1 MNFKKLNNISGW
13 IICIIAC
20 AVYIL
25 TAEKAG
31 SLWDCGEFVSCANKL
46 QMPHPPG
53 APLFVLLGRF
63 FIILFGDNP
72 NTAAHAVNI
81 MSAVASGFTILFLY
95 WTITYF
101 GRRII
106 GIKTYENLTGG
117 QAWAVMGSGVV
128 GALAYTFSDSFW
140 FSAVEGEV
148 YALSSFFTAIVFWAI
163 LKWETAMD
171 EQTENSIH
179 PDRWI
184 IFLFFMMGLSIG
196 VHLLNLLCIPAI
208 VMVYY
213 VKKRESFNYKLLRKW
228 FMIVT
233 AVGGFLAMLLMWYV
247 SSNEARYI
255 EKYVQGED
263 MSDSRLSGLMFL
275 GTLLAIGFLFLVESF
290 GKAKKEY
297 YGGMYIFFLIG
308 CVLTGVVQI
317 AVIQFSIKGAGLFD
331 IAFVNSFHL
340 PFFSGFIF
348 FFVLLGI
355 LIWVGIRYAKKR
367 SLEYLRLGLYSAMF
381 ILMGYSTYFT
391 TMIRSSADPA
401 IDMYN
406 VDNPQSLVGYLARDQ
421 YGDFPIIFGQKFTN
435 RGSVTMETGDR
446 YQKINDK
453 YVATSKDRK
462 QLYLPEDKMFFP
474 RMWDAGN
481 EQGHVDYYLNYSG
494 IGKYRDQKTG
504 RESYEEGRPN
514 FSDNLQFFAGYQFY
528 WMYLRYFLW
537 NFAGKQNDV
546 QGVYT
551 GNVRDGNWK
560 TGIGFLDKMMYGDQS
575 LLPETTQKNKANN
588 NLFALPLI
596 LGLLGFIYHLR
607 RKGDDFLVSFL
618 LFFFTGIAI
627 NVYLNPAGNQPRERD
642 YAYVGSFYAFAI
654 WIGLGVMAI
663 YDFAMK
669 KDKKL
674 VTGILIGTGS
684 LAVAGIIAGA
694 ITGNSKVGLIVIVIC
709 LLFAAITLGLLYLFS
724 AIQAAT
730 KKSYITA
737 AFATIL
743 CTLLVPAIMAQQEWD
758 DHDRSNK
765 TLAGDLA
772 RNYLE
777 SCPKNAILFAF
788 GDNDTYPL
796 WYAQEV
802 EGVRPDIR
810 VVNSSLLGIDWY
822 INQLRYKVNESDP
835 VDVIWS
841 ADQIAG
847 SKRDYITYQANAA
860 YPDGKYYDLYD
871 MMKNYVGKDD
881 KDKVRIVDPETGDF
895 LNTFPA
901 KKVSVPVD
909 RNAILADPSFKTTD
923 SIVPELQFEITK
935 NALGKNDLAV
945 LNVLAANKW
954 KRPICFTSY
963 YGGREGVG
971 FDKYLQKIG
980 LTYRLVP
987 FTNADV
993 SMGGQLMNADWM
1005 IEKMMN
1011 FKSGNCDKPGVYF
1024 DEENRRHLL
1033 GMRGS
1038 FAELAMYLSMKNR
1051 KEDARKVLDKVDKM
1065 MSQDNLPYC
1074 LMGRNNMHNY
1084 YTTRLLDAAIR
1095 ADHKVMAEKISKAF
1109 KTYFAQEQAYYDGLE
1124 SPQKEFMEQEK
1135 QGALQIK
1142 NEVDRIEGK
1151 TKVEPTPVAPV
1162 PVVVDTPKEMVK

>member
-13 IICIIAC
+13 IVGLIAC

-53 APLFVLLGRF
+53 APLFVLLGRL
-63 FIILFGDNP
+63 FIIIFGDNP

-81 MSAVASGFTILFLY
+81 MSALASGFTILFLF

-106 GIKTYENLTGG
+106 GIKTYENLTGA

-140 FSAVEGEV
+140 YSAVEGEV

-163 LKWETAMD
+163 LKWETAVD
-171 EQTENSIH
+171 EQNENSVH

-213 VKKRESFNYKLLRKW
+213 LKKRQNFNYKKLRYW
-228 FMIVT
+228 FLIVT
-233 AVGGFLAMLLMWYV
+233 AVGGFLGMIATKYGSSLEASELEKYRQYFGDMDLSDSTMTGLMLL
-247 SSNEARYI
+247 
-255 EKYVQGED
+255 
-263 MSDSRLSGLMFL
+263 
-275 GTLLAIGFLFLVESF
+275 GTIGAIGLLFLVESL
-290 GKAKKEY
+290 GKSKKEY
-297 YGGMYIFFLIG
+297 YGGMYMFFIIG

-317 AVIQFSIKGAGLFD
+317 GVIQFSIKGAGAFD
-331 IAFVNSFHL
+331 KIFVNGFNL
-340 PFFSGFIF
+340 PFFSGFIV
-348 FFVLLGI
+348 FFVLIGI
-355 LIWVGIRYAKKR
+355 LIWLGVRYAKKHN
-367 SLEYLRLGLYSAMF
+367 LEYLRLGLYSTMF

-391 TMIRSSADPA
+391 TMIRSNADPA

-421 YGDFPIIFGQKFTN
+421 YGDFPIIYGQKFTN
-435 RGSVTMETGDR
+435 QGGVTMETGER
-446 YQKINDK
+446 FQKVNDK
-453 YVATSKDRK
+453 YVATGKDRK
-462 QLYLPEDKMFFP
+462 TVYLPSDKMVFP
-474 RMWDAGN
+474 RMWDASN
-481 EQGHVDYYLNYSG
+481 DQGHADYYANYAQ
-494 IGKYRDQKTG
+494 IGKYKDQKTG

-514 FSDNLQFFAGYQFY
+514 FSDNVQFFAGYQFY

-560 TGIGFLDKMMYGDQS
+560 TGISFLDKMMYGDQD
-575 LLPETTQKNKANN
+575 LLPDTTKQNKANN

-596 LGLLGFIYHLR
+596 IGLLGLIYHFR
-607 RKGDDFLVSFL
+607 KKGDDALVSFL

-663 YDFAMK
+663 YDFAMQ
-669 KDKKL
+669 KDSKL
-674 VTGILIGTGS
+674 VKSILIGTGS
-684 LAVAGIIAGA
+684 LAVAGILAGM
-694 ITGNSKVGLIVIVIC
+694 ITSNNKVGLIVIVIC
-709 LLFAAITLGLLYLFS
+709 LLFAAITLGLLYLFN
-724 AIQAAT
+724 AIQSAT

-737 AFATIL
+737 ALITVV
-743 CTLLVPAIMAQQEWD
+743 CTLLVPTIMAQQEWD

-765 TLAGDLA
+765 TIAGDLA

-802 EGVRPDIR
+802 ENVRPDVR
-810 VVNSSLLGIDWY
+810 VINFSLLGIDWY

-835 VDVIWS
+835 VDVIWT

-847 SKRDYITYQANAA
+847 SKRDYITYQPNAA

-871 MMKNYVGKDD
+871 MMKNYAGKDD
-881 KDKVRIVDPETGDF
+881 KDKVRIVDQESGEF
-895 LNTFPA
+895 INTFPA

-909 RNAILADPSFKTTD
+909 RNVILSDPSLKTTD
-923 SIVPELQFEITK
+923 SIVSELQFEINK
-935 NALGKNDLAV
+935 SALGKNDLAV
-945 LNVLAANKW
+945 LNVIAANKW
-954 KRPICFTSY
+954 KRPICFTNY
-963 YGGREGVG
+963 FGGREGVG
-971 FDKYLQKIG
+971 IERYLQKIG
-980 LTYRLVP
+980 MCYRLVP
-987 FTNADV
+987 FANADI
-993 SMGGQLMNADWM
+993 NADWS
-1005 IEKMMN
+1005 IEKLMN

-1033 GMRGS
+1033 SIRGTFS
-1038 FAELAMYLSMKNR
+1038 ELAMYLAMKGR
-1051 KEDARKVLDKVDKM
+1051 KEDARKILDKIDKLM
-1065 MSQDNLPYC
+1065 NQENLPYC
-1074 LMGRNNMHNY
+1074 LMSRNNMHNY
-1084 YTTRLLDAAIR
+1084 YTARLLDAAYR
-1095 ADHKVMAEKISKAF
+1095 AEHKQLAEKISKAF
-1109 KTYFAQEQAYYDGLE
+1109 KTYFAQESKYYDGLE
-1124 SPQKEFMEQEK
+1124 SPQKEFMDLEK
-1135 QGALQIK
+1135 QSAAQIK
-1142 NEVDRIEGK
+1142 AEVDRIEGV
-1151 TKVEPTPVAPV
+1151 TKPQPPMPQETVPTVI
-1162 PVVVDTPKEMVK
+1162 DTMNK